1 MSAKVKKV
9 VIQIGQ
15 KEITLDVEEA
25 KALKEALDGL
35 FAQAQVV
42 TIPQPYPVPVQPYP
56 VPVQPY
62 RWDWPWWQGTLCGGA
77 DNGDV
82 GGHGQGVDPVPR
94 HQ

>member
-42 TIPQPYPVPVQPYP
+42 TVPTPYP

-77 DNGDV
+77 GNGTWEVSCKGTTQYLAVNTAQD
-82 GGHGQGVDPVPR
+82 
-94 HQ
+94 